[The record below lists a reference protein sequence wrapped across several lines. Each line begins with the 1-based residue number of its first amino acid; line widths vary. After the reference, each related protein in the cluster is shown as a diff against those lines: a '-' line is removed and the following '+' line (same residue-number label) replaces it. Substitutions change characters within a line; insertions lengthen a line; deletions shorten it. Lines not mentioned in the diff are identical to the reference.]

1 MRLTKCLSN
10 ICSCVFLL
18 LPSTAAIAT
27 SEPTEPARL
36 NNNICLEQLTTRDGL
51 SQNTV
56 RCLLQDKKGFIWI
69 GTLNGLNRYDGK
81 KFVVYR
87 PEYGNPHSIS
97 DTRIRELHEDRHG
110 FIWVKTFEGRFHC
123 FDPVKEDFIEY
134 GQAKEQLP
142 FEQWFESTGGDTWL
156 YGRASGCLRIRRENG
171 VFTTR
176 HYDLPAG
183 NQVNFMFEDVMHHLW
198 VGTANGLYLLNP
210 DGSIT
215 AAYREKSRYDFIQ
228 ALPANGRLYFITRNN
243 GIFTYH
249 LQQRQFNKLAMDR
262 SLQLSSGALLNP
274 EQLLLGTQG
283 EGAWIL
289 QLKSGQVHS
298 AQTVFKELIS
308 GHTDITV
315 SAAQGIW
322 LNNHTGVVWY
332 YDIRRQQSRRFT
344 LVSPQVMHQV
354 DDDRLAIQ
362 TDHKENTWLTTYGGG
377 LYCYNRLRDTLQ
389 HFSHNGDNANGL
401 SSNYLLSILADRSGL
416 IWVGAEHTGLNKL
429 VPQSFSVSHLYP
441 DTKNHRPYSANIVK
455 TLFEDSR
462 RNIWVT
468 TKNGALYLYDPAL
481 ENIRPLSHLFH
492 GQSPNIYC
500 IQEDSKGFIWLGS
513 KGQGLYIAHLDS
525 LQQAARHFELP
536 EPAPGASRN
545 NQVYTIL
552 QDSRQRMWIGTFGG
566 GLNLAVYNGGQHIS
580 FRNFFGTHETL
591 KDIRCMRQDRK
602 GNIWAG
608 TNNGLLRFRP
618 EALLQNNKAFTLYR
632 SDPGQPNG
640 LTSNVVKIICEDH
653 KGRIWAGTSGGGIS
667 RFIPATKDRAAY
679 FETFGTQQGLSHDIV
694 NGMLEDEQGDLWI
707 STENGLTRFNPDKNT
722 FEIFY
727 FSNTT
732 LGNLFTEAAC
742 CKRRNGQHLW
752 GSLDGFYSC
761 HPALM
766 HTDSGDAPVVLTG
779 FSVAGNPLKRS
790 SPQQQA
796 LNAAQT
802 ITLEPNQKV
811 FSIEFATL
819 AYRNPQQ
826 NKYTYILENYEEDWN
841 PPAAYNVAT
850 YRNLPPGEY
859 TFRVKGTNNDGS
871 WSKQEA
877 AIHITVLPPF
887 WRSTPA
893 FILYICVI
901 SGLIAAISFVR
912 KRIFRLQHAVALE
925 KELTEYKLNFFTNI
939 SHEFRTPLSLIV
951 SAMENLLDNRQGALH
966 NGRHLHIMQKN
977 VQRLMRLA
985 DQLLDFRKLQ
995 HQRMKLQIREVEV
1008 ISFLQDLC
1016 DSFNDLAE
1024 QQQIHLQFSSNLP
1037 EYTMWLDDNK
1047 LDKMLYNLLS
1057 NAHKF
1062 TPANGSIT
1070 VRALIDE
1077 NAGQLQIQV
1086 SDSGIAIPESKREQ
1100 VFQRFTQLSFSP
1112 TGTGIGLSLTKELAE
1127 LHHGSISFR
1136 NNAGAGVT
1144 FIITL
1149 PLSRDLYTAD
1159 ELATPE
1165 ALNNTTTI
1173 TSVLQAAYIADAE
1186 GMNIPEPSSR
1196 YRILVIE
1203 DNPDIC
1209 DYLAEQLGHYFH
1221 VHTANNGRDGLAQAI
1236 ELAPDLVVCDV
1247 MLPELNGLD
1256 ITRRIRAE
1264 FQTCHIPV
1272 VLLTALSSGE
1282 HQLQGIDAGADAYIP
1297 KPFSTRFLL
1306 TNIIRIIE
1314 QREKI
1319 RKRFSND
1326 PGFFEVNIAENEADR
1341 KFLDRLHFIIEK
1353 NLDNTQFSV
1362 DDFAAAVKL
1371 GRTLFYKKVKG
1382 LTGYSPNEYIR
1393 LVRLKQAATLLNT
1406 GDYTVS
1412 EVAYKVGMNDPFY
1425 FSKCFKAQFGIP
1437 PSAYL
1442 KRVKA
1447 G

>member
-1 MRLTKCLSN
+1 MTLLKCVSN

-18 LPSTAAIAT
+18 LPFTAAAAN

-56 RCLLQDKKGFIWI
+56 RCLMQDKKGFIWI

-134 GQAKEQLP
+134 GLYKGQLAY
-142 FEQWFESTGGDTWL
+142 EQWFETSTGDTWL
-156 YGRASGCLRIRRENG
+156 YGRANGCLRIRREKG
-171 VFTTR
+171 AFITR
-176 HYDLPAG
+176 HYNLPGG
-183 NQVNFMFEDVMHHLW
+183 NQVNFMFEDAVRNLW
-198 VGTANGLYLLNP
+198 IGTANGLYRLSA

-215 AAYREKSRYDFIQ
+215 AAYKERSKYDFIQ
-228 ALPANGRLYFITRNN
+228 ALPARGRLYFITRNN
-243 GIFTYH
+243 GIFTYRLH
-249 LQQRQFNKLAMDR
+249 DQQFSKLAMDR
-262 SLQLSSGALLNP
+262 SLQLTGGALLNH
-274 EQLLLGTQG
+274 EQLLLGTQQS
-283 EGAWIL
+283 GAWVL
-289 QLKSGQVHS
+289 QLKSGQVQS
-298 AQTVFKELIS
+298 T
-308 GHTDITV
+308 HTIFLENIAGRTDVTA
-315 SAAQGIW
+315 SAAKGIW
-322 LNNHTGVVWY
+322 VNNHTGIVWY

-354 DDDRLAIQ
+354 DDDRLMIQ

-401 SSNYLLSILADRSGL
+401 SSNYLLSVLADRSGL

-429 VPQSFSVSHLYP
+429 VPQSFSISHIYP
-441 DTKNHRPYSANIVK
+441 DTQTPRPYSANIVK

-462 RNIWVT
+462 GNIWVA
-468 TKNGALYLYDPAL
+468 TKNGALNLYNRKL
-481 ENIRPLSHLFH
+481 EKIRSLNYLFH
-492 GQSPNIYC
+492 GESPNIYC
-500 IQEDSKGFIWLGS
+500 IQEDNKGYIWLGA
-513 KGQGLYIAHLDS
+513 KGQGLYITHLDS

-536 EPAPGASRN
+536 EPVPGATKN

-552 QDSRQRMWIGTFGG
+552 QDQQQRIWIGTFGG
-566 GLNLAVYNGGQHIS
+566 GMNLAAYGGGHHMS

-591 KDIRCMRQDRK
+591 KDIRCMQQDRK

-608 TNNGLLRFRP
+608 TNNGLLVFKP
-618 EALLQNNKAFTLYR
+618 DALLQNSNAFTLYR

-640 LTSNVVKIICEDH
+640 LTSNVIKIICEDH

-667 RFIPATKDRAAY
+667 RFVPANKDSAAY
-679 FETFGTQQGLSHDIV
+679 FETFSTQQGLSHDIV

-707 STENGLTRFNPDKNT
+707 STENGLTRFNPDRNT

-732 LGNLFTEAAC
+732 LGNLFAEAAC
-742 CKRRNGQHLW
+742 CKRKNGQHLW

-766 HTDSGDAPVVLTG
+766 RTDSRDAPVVLTG

-790 SPQQQA
+790 SQQQQA
-796 LNAAQT
+796 LNTAQT

-826 NKYTYILENYEEDWN
+826 NKYTYILENYEDEWN
-841 PPAAYNVAT
+841 PPAGYNVAT

-893 FILYICVI
+893 FILYLCVI
-901 SGLIAAISFVR
+901 TGLIAAISFVR
-912 KRIFRLQHAVALE
+912 RRIFRLQHAVALE
-925 KELTEYKLNFFTNI
+925 KELTEYKLNFFTNV

-951 SAMENLLDNRQGALH
+951 SAMENLLGSRQGALH
-966 NGRHLHIMQKN
+966 TGRHLHIMQKN

-985 DQLLDFRKLQ
+985 DQLLDFRKIQ
-995 HQRMKLQIREVEV
+995 HQRMKLQLREVEV
-1008 ISFLQDLC
+1008 ISLLQDLC

-1024 QQQIHLQFSSNLP
+1024 QKQICLQFFSNLP

-1070 VRALIDE
+1070 VRAIIDE
-1077 NAGQLQIQV
+1077 SAGTLQIQV
-1086 SDSGIAIPESKREQ
+1086 SDSGITIPESKREQ
-1100 VFQRFTQLSFSP
+1100 LFQRFTQLSFSP
-1112 TGTGIGLSLTKELAE
+1112 TGTGIGLSLTKELVE
-1127 LHHGSISFR
+1127 LHHGNISFQ
-1136 NNAGAGVT
+1136 NNAEAGVT
-1144 FIITL
+1144 FIINL
-1149 PLSRDLYTAD
+1149 PLSRDVYTAE

-1165 ALNNTTTI
+1165 TLSNTTANTTT
-1173 TSVLQAAYIADAE
+1173 LQPAYIADAE
-1186 GMNIPEPSSR
+1186 GLELPEPSSH
-1196 YRILVIE
+1196 YKILVIE

-1221 VHTANNGRDGLAQAI
+1221 VHTASNGRDGLAQAI

-1247 MLPELNGLD
+1247 MLPEMNGFD

-1362 DDFAAAVKL
+1362 DEFAAAVKL

-1412 EVAYKVGMNDPFY
+1412 EVTYKVGMNDPFY

>member
-1 MRLTKCLSN
+1 MILNKCLSN
-10 ICSCVFLL
+10 ICGCVFLL
-18 LPSTAAIAT
+18 LPFTAAIAN
-27 SEPTEPARL
+27 SDPTAATRL

-56 RCLLQDKKGFIWI
+56 RCLMQDKKGFIWI

-87 PEYGNPHSIS
+87 PEYGNPHAMS
-97 DTRIRELHEDRHG
+97 DTRIKELHEDRHG

-134 GQAKEQLP
+134 GQGNEQKTY
-142 FEQWFESTGGDTWL
+142 EQWLQTADGDTWL
-156 YGRASGCLRIRRENG
+156 YGRSAGCLRIRREKG
-171 VFTTR
+171 RFLTR
-176 HYDLPAG
+176 HYNLPAG
-183 NQVNFMFEDVMHHLW
+183 NQVNFMFEDVERNMW
-198 VGTANGLYLLNP
+198 IGTANGLYRLRT

-215 AAYREKSRYDFIQ
+215 AAYKERTGHDFVQ
-228 ALPANGRLYFITRNN
+228 ALAANGRLYFITRNN

-249 LQQRQFNKLAMDR
+249 LQGQQFSKLAMDR
-262 SLQLSSGALLNP
+262 SLQLSGGALLNQ
-274 EQLLLGTQG
+274 EQLLLGTQQS
-283 EGAWIL
+283 GAWVL
-289 QLKSGQVHS
+289 QLKSGQVQS
-298 AQTVFKELIS
+298 TQTIFKENIP
-308 GHTDITV
+308 GRADVTA
-315 SAAQGIW
+315 SAAKGVWI
-322 LNNHTGVVWY
+322 NNHSGVVWY
-332 YDIRRQQSRRFT
+332 YDVPKQQSRRFT
-344 LVSPQVMHQV
+344 LISPRVMRLV
-354 DDDRLAIQ
+354 DDDRLTIH
-362 TDHKENTWLTTYGGG
+362 TDNKENTWLTTYGGG
-377 LYCYNRLRDTLQ
+377 LYCYNRHSDTLQ

-401 SSNYLLSILADRSGL
+401 SSNYLLSVLADRSGL

-429 VPQSFSVSHLYP
+429 VPQAFSVSHIYP
-441 DTKNHRPYSANIVK
+441 DTRTPRPYSANIVK

-462 RNIWVT
+462 GNIWVA
-468 TKNGALYLYDPAL
+468 TKNGALNLYNRKL
-481 ENIRPLSHLFH
+481 EKIRSLHHLFTRE
-492 GQSPNIYC
+492 SPNVYC
-500 IQEDSKGFIWLGS
+500 IQEDSRGYIWMGTKGE
-513 KGQGLYIAHLDS
+513 GLYITHLDS
-525 LQQAARHFELP
+525 LQKPARHFELP
-536 EPAPGASRN
+536 EPLPGASKN

-552 QDSRQRMWIGTFGG
+552 QDRQQRMWIGTFGG
-566 GLNLAVYNGGQHIS
+566 GMNLAVYKGGRHIS
-580 FRNFFGTHETL
+580 FQNFFGTHETL
-591 KDIRCMRQDRK
+591 KDIRCLLQDRN
-602 GNIWAG
+602 GSIWAG
-608 TNNGLLRFRP
+608 TNNGLLSFRP
-618 EALLQNNKAFTLYR
+618 DELLRNTNAFTVYR
-632 SDPGQPNG
+632 SNPGQPNG
-640 LTSNVVKIICEDH
+640 LISNVVKIICEDH

-667 RFIPATKDRAAY
+667 RFVPATADRAAY
-679 FETFGTQQGLSHDIV
+679 FQTFTTQQGLSHDIV
-694 NGMLEDEQGDLWI
+694 NGMLEDEQGDLWV
-707 STENGLTRFNPDKNT
+707 STENGLTRFNPDRNT

-742 CKRRNGQHLW
+742 CKSKNGQHLW

-766 HTDSGDAPVVLTG
+766 RTDSRDAPVVLTG
-779 FSVAGNPLKRS
+779 FSIAGNPLKRS
-790 SPQQQA
+790 SHQQQA
-796 LNAAQT
+796 LNTAQR
-802 ITLEPNQKV
+802 ITLEPGQKV

-819 AYRNPQQ
+819 AFRNPQQ
-826 NKYTYILENYEEDWN
+826 NKYTYILENYEDEWN

-859 TFRVKGTNNDGS
+859 IFRVKGTNNDGS

-877 AIHITVLPPF
+877 AIRITVLPPF

-893 FILYICVI
+893 FMLYLLVITALITAIC
-901 SGLIAAISFVR
+901 FVR

-951 SAMENLLDNRQGALH
+951 SAMENLQGNRQGALH
-966 NGRHLHIMQKN
+966 TGRHLHIMQKN

-985 DQLLDFRKLQ
+985 DQLLDFRKIQ
-995 HQRMKLQIREVEV
+995 HQRMKLQLREVEV
-1008 ISFLQDLC
+1008 ISLLQDLC

-1024 QQQIHLQFSSNLP
+1024 QKQIRLQCTSNVP

-1047 LDKMLYNLLS
+1047 LDKMVYNLLS

-1070 VRALIDE
+1070 VRAIIDE
-1077 NAGQLQIQV
+1077 GAGTLQIQV
-1086 SDSGIAIPESKREQ
+1086 SDSGIAIPESRREQ

-1112 TGTGIGLSLTKELAE
+1112 TGTGIGLSLTKELVE
-1127 LHHGSISFR
+1127 LHHGAITFQ
-1136 NNAGAGVT
+1136 NNPVAGVT
-1144 FIITL
+1144 FIISL
-1149 PLSRDLYTAD
+1149 PLSRSAYTAE

-1165 ALNNTTTI
+1165 ALSGTGANT
-1173 TSVLQAAYIADAE
+1173 AYPEPAYIADAE
-1186 GMNIPEPSSR
+1186 GLELPEPSSR
-1196 YRILVIE
+1196 YKILVIE

-1247 MLPELNGLD
+1247 MLPEMNGFD

-1362 DDFAAAVKL
+1362 DEFAAAVKL

-1412 EVAYKVGMNDPFY
+1412 EVTYKVGMNDPFY

>member
-1 MRLTKCLSN
+1 MRLLKCLSN
-10 ICSCVFLL
+10 ICSCLLLL
-18 LPSTAAIAT
+18 LPSAAALANSDAT
-27 SEPTEPARL
+27 DNTRL
-36 NNNICLEQLTTRDGL
+36 NNNISLEQLTTRDGL

-56 RCLLQDKKGFIWI
+56 RCLFQDKKGFIWI

-97 DTRIRELHEDRHG
+97 DTRIRELHEDRDG
-110 FIWVKTFEGRFHC
+110 FIWVRTFEGRFHC

-134 GQAKEQLP
+134 TDDRQGQTYD
-142 FEQWFESTGGDTWL
+142 QWFQSSSGDTWL
-156 YGRASGCLRIRRENG
+156 YGRLNGCLRIRREKG
-171 VFTTR
+171 AFVTR
-176 HYDLPAG
+176 HYSLPGG
-183 NQVNFMFEDVMHHLW
+183 NQVNFMFEDAARNLW
-198 VGTANGLYLLNP
+198 IGTANGLYRLNAN
-210 DGSIT
+210 GSIT
-215 AAYREKSRYDFIQ
+215 ASYLEKTNHDFIQ
-228 ALPANGRLYFITRNN
+228 AIAGNGRIYFVTRNS
-243 GIFTYH
+243 GMFTYQP
-249 LQQRQFNKLAMDR
+249 QQQTFNKLTMDR
-262 SLQLSSGALLNP
+262 PLQLTGGALLNN
-274 EQLLLGTQG
+274 EQLLLGTQQS
-283 EGAWIL
+283 GAWVL
-289 QLKSGQVHS
+289 QLKNGQVQPAS
-298 AQTVFKELIS
+298 TVFNESIP
-308 GHTDITV
+308 GHVDIT
-315 SAAQGIW
+315 SSPLKGIW
-322 LNNHTGVVWY
+322 INNHTGAVWY
-332 YDIRRQQSRRFT
+332 YDVRKQQSRRFT
-344 LVSPQVMHQV
+344 LIPPQVMRFI
-354 DDDRLAIQ
+354 DDDRLTIH
-362 TDHKENTWLTTYGGG
+362 TDNKENTWLTTYGGG
-377 LYCYNRLRDTLQ
+377 LYCYNRRRETLQ
-389 HFSHNGDNANGL
+389 HFGHTGDNPNGL
-401 SSNYLLSILADRSGL
+401 SSNYLLSVLADRSGL
-416 IWVGAEHTGLNKL
+416 VWVGAEHTGLNKL
-429 VPQSFSVSHLYP
+429 MPQSFSVSHIYP
-441 DTKNHRPYSANIVK
+441 DSTAPHRYSANIVK

-462 RNIWVT
+462 GNIWVS
-468 TKNGALYLYDPAL
+468 TKNGALSLYNRRL
-481 ENIRPLSHLFH
+481 EKIRSLHHLFPQ
-492 GQSPNIYC
+492 QSPNVYC
-500 IQEDSKGFIWLGS
+500 IQEDNKGYIWLGT
-513 KGQGLYIAHLDS
+513 KGKGLYITHLDS
-525 LQQAARHFELP
+525 LQKPARHFEMP
-536 EPAPGASRN
+536 EPVSGSN
-545 NQVYTIL
+545 KSKLIYTIL
-552 QDSRQRMWIGTFGG
+552 QDRQQRMWIGTFGA
-566 GLNLAVYNGGQHIS
+566 GLNLAVYNGGNHIW

-591 KDIRCMRQDRK
+591 KDIRCLLQDRS
-602 GNIWAG
+602 GSIWTG
-608 TNNGLLRFRP
+608 TNNGLLSFSP
-618 EALLQNNKAFTLYR
+618 DALLQDKNAFTLYR
-632 SDPGQPNG
+632 SDPGHPNG
-640 LTSNVVKIICEDH
+640 LTSNVIKIICEDH

-667 RFIPATKDRAAY
+667 RFVPAAGQRAAY
-679 FETFGTQQGLSHDIV
+679 FQSFTTQQGLSHDIV
-694 NGMLEDEQGDLWI
+694 NGMLEDEQGDLWV

-742 CKRRNGQHLW
+742 CRRKNGQHLW

-761 HPALM
+761 YPALM
-766 HTDSGDAPVVLTG
+766 RTDSQDAPVVLTG
-779 FSVAGNPLKRS
+779 FSIAGNPLKRAGA
-790 SPQQQA
+790 QQQT
-796 LNAAQT
+796 LNTVQE
-802 ITLEPNQKV
+802 ITLEPGQKV
-811 FSIEFATL
+811 FSIEFAAL

-826 NKYTYILENYEEDWN
+826 NKYTYILENYEDEWN
-841 PPAAYNVAT
+841 TPAGYNIAT

-871 WSKQEA
+871 WSRQEA
-877 AIHITVLPPF
+877 TIRITVLPPF

-893 FILYICVI
+893 IILYLCIITGLV
-901 SGLIAAISFVR
+901 SGIYFVR

-951 SAMENLLDNRQGALH
+951 SAMENLLGGKQGALH
-966 NGRHLHIMQKN
+966 TGRHLHIMQKN

-985 DQLLDFRKLQ
+985 DQLLDFRKIQ
-995 HQRMKLQIREVEV
+995 HQRMKLQLREVQV
-1008 ISFLQDLC
+1008 ISLLQDLC

-1024 QQQIHLQFSSNLP
+1024 QKQIRLQFSSNVP
-1037 EYTMWLDDNK
+1037 EYTMWVDDNK

-1062 TPANGSIT
+1062 TPANGCIA
-1070 VRALIDE
+1070 VHAIVDE
-1077 NAGQLQIQV
+1077 NAGTLQVQV
-1086 SDSGIAIPESKREQ
+1086 SDSGISIPESRREQ
-1100 VFQRFTQLSFSP
+1100 LFQRFTQLSFSP
-1112 TGTGIGLSLTKELAE
+1112 TGTGIGLSLTKELVE
-1127 LHHGSISFR
+1127 LHKGNITFQ
-1136 NNAGAGVT
+1136 NNPGAGVT

-1149 PLSRDLYTAD
+1149 PLSRTAYKAE

-1165 ALNNTTTI
+1165 AVNDTTAAG
-1173 TSVLQAAYIADAE
+1173 SLQAAYIPDAE
-1186 GMNIPEPSSR
+1186 GLALPEPSSR

-1221 VHTANNGRDGLAQAI
+1221 VQTANNGRDGLAQAI
-1236 ELAPDLVVCDV
+1236 EMAPDLVVCDV
-1247 MLPELNGLD
+1247 MLPEMNGFE
-1256 ITRRIRAE
+1256 ITRRIRNE

-1272 VLLTALSSGE
+1272 VLLTALSSDE
-1282 HQLQGIDAGADAYIP
+1282 HQLQGVDAGADAYIA

-1362 DDFAAAVKL
+1362 DEFAAAVKL

-1412 EVAYKVGMNDPFY
+1412 EVTYKVGMNDPFY